1 MQYGICNISSI
12 PIRKEPAESS
22 EMRTEILFGE
32 HFEILELIER
42 WARIKLSFD
51 GYEGWI
57 DRKIIQSL
65 TKEEFEGINNSDKF
79 ITNQQINK
87 VITDKNNIEFL
98 IGGGS
103 SLPYFDSKTK
113 SFKLGEEKYKLV
125 SEYTKTDKSDLRKGI
140 IDFSLKYLNC
150 SYLWGGRNPFGIDC
164 SGLSQISY
172 KTYGINILRDASQ
185 QVTHGNIVNFID
197 DAKPADLAF
206 FDNVDGLITHVGLIL
221 DSNHIIH
228 ASGKV
233 RIDKIDHQGI
243 FNEERKIYTHKLR
256 IIKNLID

>member
-32 HFEILELIER
+32 HFEIIELIER
-42 WARIKLSFD
+42 WAKIKLAFD
-51 GYEGWI
+51 SYEGWI
-57 DRKIIQSL
+57 DRKIIQTL
-65 TKEEFEGINNSDKF
+65 TESEFEEINNSAF
-79 ITNQQINK
+79 FTTNQQINR
-87 VITDKNNIEFL
+87 VLNLNNNIEFL

-103 SLPYFDSKTK
+103 SLPKFDAKSK
-113 SFKLGEEKYKLV
+113 SFFLGENQYKLV
-125 SEYTKTDKSDLRKGI
+125 SEYNVTDYVDLRKGI
-140 IDFSLKYLNC
+140 ISFCEKYINC

-172 KTYGINILRDASQ
+172 KTFGINILRDASQ
-185 QVTHGNIVNFID
+185 QVTHGKIVEFID

-206 FDNVDGLITHVGLIL
+206 FDNADGVITHVGLIF
-221 DSNHIIH
+221 DKNHIIH

-243 FNEERKIYTHKLR
+243 YNEERKIYTHKLR

>member
-1 MQYGICNISSI
+1 MKYGICNISSI

-22 EMRTEILFGE
+22 EMRTELLFGE
-32 HFEILELIER
+32 HFKILELTER
-42 WARIKLSFD
+42 WAKIKLAFD

-57 DRKIIQSL
+57 DRKIIQAL
-65 TKEEFEGINNSDKF
+65 TESEFESINNSSCF

-87 VITDKNNIEFL
+87 VQNLTNNIEFL

-103 SLPYFDSKTK
+103 SLPNFDAKTK
-113 SFKLGEEKYKLV
+113 SFNLGEEKYKLL
-125 SEYTKTDKSDLRKGI
+125 SEFFKTDKSDLRKGI
-140 IDFSLKYLNC
+140 IDFATKYINC

-172 KTYGINILRDASQ
+172 KVFGINILRDASQ
-185 QVTHGNIVNFID
+185 QVTHGKIIEFID

-206 FDNVDGLITHVGLIL
+206 FDNADGLITHVGLIL
-221 DSNHIIH
+221 DKNHIIH
-228 ASGKV
+228 SSGKV

-243 FNEERKIYTHKLR
+243 FNEERQIYTHKLR
-256 IIKNLID
+256 IIKNIID